1 MNNPDVTPMIKP
13 FAFTTAVGV
22 AIMKIIQFILPST
35 AVAQQ

>member
-1 MNNPDVTPMIKP
+1 MNNPHVTPMIKP

-22 AIMKIIQFILPST
+22 AIMITIQFILPST